1 MESSAALKLQITD
14 IELQQ
19 LRAKK
24 DARSQLKKKLAEVED
39 DLKRQEQSL
48 IEMIDNGAEV
58 LSDREVKIKKIERR
72 YPSWKEHFINE
83 CGKDLA
89 DEVLKLTTPKVH
101 RELIIK

>member
-1 MESSAALKLQITD
+1 MESSAAYKLQITD

-19 LRAKK
+19 LKAKK

-39 DLKRQEQSL
+39 DLKCQEQSL

-58 LSDREVKIKKIERR
+58 LSDREVNIKKTERR
-72 YPSWKEHFINE
+72 YPSWKEHFIND
-83 CGKDLA
+83 CGKDMA
-89 DEVLKLTTPKVH
+89 DEVLELTAPKVH